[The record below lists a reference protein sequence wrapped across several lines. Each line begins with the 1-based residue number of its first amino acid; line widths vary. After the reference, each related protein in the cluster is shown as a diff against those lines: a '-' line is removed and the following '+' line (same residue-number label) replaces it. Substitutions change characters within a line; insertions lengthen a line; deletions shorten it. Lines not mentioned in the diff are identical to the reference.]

1 MQVCKVWCEY
11 DINQEYYVFASQTAA
26 EKWVDEA
33 LEAQDFTESRDE
45 LEGEGLIG
53 YEWVTVIE

>member
-45 LEGEGLIG
+45 LEGAGLIG
-53 YEWVTVIE
+53 YEWLTVIE